1 MVTCQNKQQHEGVTK
16 PWLQILQSLEVVDTS
31 RNWQDSS
38 INTDSHINCRSYNHT
53 KLQRIWA
60 VFLKADL
67 GFCACVNQLV

>member
-16 PWLQILQSLEVVDTS
+16 PWLQILQFVEVVDS

-38 INTDSHINCRSYNHT
+38 LNTDSHINCRSYNHT